1 MKLVEE
7 NLNLEF
13 PITTV
18 KIFVSIPV
26 EYVSKVRDA
35 VCKLGAGVI
44 GNYSYCTYSVLGVGT
59 FVPGKNTNPFIGNEN
74 KLEFVKEEKLE
85 FVCKVN
91 NVKNVVMAIREAH
104 PYEEPEI
111 DIFPLIDENF
121 FK

>member
-1 MKLVEE
+1 MNIDV
-7 NLNLEF
+7 NQ
-13 PITTV
+13 V
-18 KIFVSIPV
+18 KIFVTIPV

-44 GNYSYCTYSVLGVGT
+44 GNYSYCTYSVSGFGT
-59 FVPGKNTNPFIGNEN
+59 FIPGENANPFIGNEN

-91 NVKNVVMAIREAH
+91 NVKNVVKAIREVH